1 MASKTSN
8 DAHIGIAEVE
18 PEDSAG
24 RRVLGS
30 PELLDVVFSHCYA
43 SAMYRLSLVNRFF
56 EDASAPRMYR
66 CLYLNHFGWMG
77 FGTGTNNRA
86 PTPRQIKY
94 LSSTRALLMTYTE
107 LVCDVSSCSFAG
119 VEVVGIDFP
128 IGVSTA
134 PGYDSDTDPETI
146 FNDEKMEAK
155 QVAVNM
161 AKCPNLRPST
171 IVDEWGITIP
181 VNRAGVMVVPPT
193 EDEVSSDSVN
203 HHATRLV
210 TRHDL
215 PNNAS
220 IARLVDAAAAAAVGV
235 KQLLKSFYP
244 NLSEIVFLQDDRVFG
259 YKFLEMLLALVD
271 NGYKVVLAGYQE
283 RNRHREHVKKMVLA
297 LDHEARPDL
306 DKLVDNLV
314 DRVHKTSLKN
324 YRASPNG
331 RISALVWEPY
341 DGEFEREEN
350 WCRSWGGE
358 QSTMPHDES

>member
-1 MASKTSN
+1 MASNTSN

-18 PEDSAG
+18 PEDSAR

-30 PELLDVVFSHCYA
+30 PELLDVIFSHCDA
-43 SAMYRLSLVNRFF
+43 SAMYRLSFVNRFF

-77 FGTGTNNRA
+77 FGTRNNNRA

-128 IGVSTA
+128 IGVGTA

-181 VNRAGVMVVPPT
+181 VNRAGLMVVPPT

-210 TRHDL
+210 IRHDL

-220 IARLVDAAAAAAVGV
+220 IARLVDAAAGCSRGETTPEI
-235 KQLLKSFYP
+235 LLFQPIGDS
-244 NLSEIVFLQDDRVFG
+244 LLTGQQSLWLQIPGDATCPR
-259 YKFLEMLLALVD
+259 
-271 NGYKVVLAGYQE
+271 
-283 RNRHREHVKKMVLA
+283 R
-297 LDHEARPDL
+297 
-306 DKLVDNLV
+306 
-314 DRVHKTSLKN
+314 
-324 YRASPNG
+324 
-331 RISALVWEPY
+331 
-341 DGEFEREEN
+341 
-350 WCRSWGGE
+350 
-358 QSTMPHDES
+358 